1 MKKIITGIVI
11 IGIILGLGFGGYWLY
26 KKFTG
31 ADIASELE
39 KIEINPDERKELVEN
54 LSTKDEKI
62 DMIINLIEDINYER
76 IFYNDNFFGTFHVK
90 DKYQIDYIVDGVAID
105 GYDYMN
111 NHYVSGTR
119 NAGTLWVTGS
129 NMVYV
134 WLDYKK
140 ESTYQGNESTIVNLQ
155 FEDELLYGKYDMGFK
170 NTAGDGTFYLEFSKK
185 IKDNRDKIE
194 FSEEKGKFFIKRYA
208 NQYINGILQKCLN
221 FFVETDGVSYI
232 HIQNEY
238 EGKSISGKDIY
249 RYDHYIEINNVE
261 LFEKII
267 FPLKKIKEFPE
278 MDITENDATAYE
290 ILLETQSK
298 YDHKKLMAD
307 YIASIEPK
315 NQTWNVEKVE
325 DVDASVGVNTSY
337 LDKTGENDLM
347 FLLSIDFTGKLE
359 LSNSMSSSRC
369 KYFGIKQGFEIKSTE
384 TSKTYQ
390 LDIDSINSILI
401 FNSIS
406 NPPYIESGTG
416 ELNDFTLHILFV
428 VNDDKSCS
436 LKLSGNFSI
445 KDVNGLM
452 DLSFEYN
459 ETIDSYKRWG
469 NYIEGINAKWE
480 SKILLNSY
488 SDTDKNG
495 NKYILNKQQIID
507 DKSED
512 NLLDDGT
519 TYSRIIGDLLRV
531 VLN

>member
-11 IGIILGLGFGGYWLY
+11 IGIILGLGLGGYWLY
-26 KKFTG
+26 RKFVNP
-31 ADIASELE
+31 DVVSELE
-39 KIEINPDERKELVEN
+39 KIEINPDERNGITDN
-54 LSTKDEKI
+54 LITKDEKLDMVIQLI
-62 DMIINLIEDINYER
+62 DDINNHKISYNFKGEYGDITYYVEDKYE
-76 IFYNDNFFGTFHVK
+76 IYFTTKTLVK
-90 DKYQIDYIVDGVAID
+90 DK
-105 GYDYMN
+105 DYMDKV
-111 NHYVSGTR
+111 YVSGTIDSYTMYTTNSKTIHEWR
-119 NAGTLWVTGS
+119 KLS
-129 NMVYV
+129 
-134 WLDYKK
+134 K
-140 ESTYQGNESTIVNLQ
+140 ESIHKLKEEIEVDLAYEEEV
-155 FEDELLYGKYDMGFK
+155 LYGKHDMGYNANSNNSSYK
-170 NTAGDGTFYLEFSKK
+170 NNFTKLVDLLKT
-185 IKDNRDKIE
+185 NRSDLS
-194 FSEEKGKFFIKRYA
+194 FSE
-208 NQYINGILQKCLN
+208 NNGIFN
-221 FFVETDGVSYI
+221 ISYGSNRIETDGIKYINIDGYSIVSY
-232 HIQNEY
+232 HLELNNKELY
-238 EGKSISGKDIY
+238 EKMIAPIKGIK
-249 RYDHYIEINNVE
+249 N
-261 LFEKII
+261 
-267 FPLKKIKEFPE
+267 FPVLTN
-278 MDITENDATAYE
+278 TEEQPAE
-290 ILLETQSK
+290 QSLRLQSK

-436 LKLSGNFSI
+436 LKLSGNCSI

-519 TYSRIIGDLLRV
+519 TYSRIIGDLLSV
-531 VLN
+531 VLK

>member
-11 IGIILGLGFGGYWLY
+11 IGIILGLGLGGYWLY
-26 KKFTG
+26 RKFVNP
-31 ADIASELE
+31 DVVSELE
-39 KIEINPDERKELVEN
+39 KIEINPDERNGITDN
-54 LSTKDEKI
+54 LITKDEKLDMVIQLI
-62 DMIINLIEDINYER
+62 DDINNHK
-76 IFYNDNFFGTFHVK
+76 ISYNFKGEYGDITYYVK
-90 DKYQIDYIVDGVAID
+90 DKYEIYFTTKTLVKDK
-105 GYDYMN
+105 DYMDRV
-111 NHYVSGTR
+111 YVSGTIDSYTMYTTNSKTIHEWR
-119 NAGTLWVTGS
+119 KLS
-129 NMVYV
+129 
-134 WLDYKK
+134 K
-140 ESTYQGNESTIVNLQ
+140 ESIHKLKEEIEVDLAYEEEV
-155 FEDELLYGKYDMGFK
+155 LYGKHDMGYNANSNNSSYK
-170 NTAGDGTFYLEFSKK
+170 NNFTKLVDLLKT
-185 IKDNRDKIE
+185 NRSDLS
-194 FSEEKGKFFIKRYA
+194 FSE
-208 NQYINGILQKCLN
+208 NNGIFN
-221 FFVETDGVSYI
+221 ISYGSNRIETDGIKYINIDGYSIVSY
-232 HIQNEY
+232 HLELNNKELY
-238 EGKSISGKDIY
+238 EKMIAPIKGIK
-249 RYDHYIEINNVE
+249 N
-261 LFEKII
+261 
-267 FPLKKIKEFPE
+267 FPVLTN
-278 MDITENDATAYE
+278 TEEQPAE
-290 ILLETQSK
+290 QSLRLQSK
-298 YDHKKLMAD
+298 YDHKKLMSD

-519 TYSRIIGDLLRV
+519 TYSRIIGDLLKV

>member
-26 KKFTG
+26 RKFVNP
-31 ADIASELE
+31 DIALELE
-39 KIEINPDERKELVEN
+39 KIEINPDERNGITDNLV
-54 LSTKDEKI
+54 TKDEKLDMVIQLI
-62 DMIINLIEDINYER
+62 DDINNHK
-76 IFYNDNFFGTFHVK
+76 ISYNFKGEYGDITYYVK
-90 DKYQIDYIVDGVAID
+90 DKYEIYFTTKALVKDK
-105 GYDYMN
+105 DYMDRV
-111 NHYVSGTR
+111 YVSGTIDSYTMYTTNSKTIHEWR
-119 NAGTLWVTGS
+119 KIS
-129 NMVYV
+129 
-134 WLDYKK
+134 K
-140 ESTYQGNESTIVNLQ
+140 ENIHKLKEEIEVDLAYEEEV
-155 FEDELLYGKYDMGFK
+155 LYGKHDMGYNANSNNSSYK
-170 NTAGDGTFYLEFSKK
+170 NNFTKLVDLLKT
-185 IKDNRDKIE
+185 NRSDLS
-194 FSEEKGKFFIKRYA
+194 FSE
-208 NQYINGILQKCLN
+208 NNGIFN
-221 FFVETDGVSYI
+221 ISYGSNRIETDGIKYINIDGYSIVSY
-232 HIQNEY
+232 HLELNNKELY
-238 EGKSISGKDIY
+238 EKMIAPIKGIK
-249 RYDHYIEINNVE
+249 NFPVLTNT
-261 LFEKII
+261 EKQ
-267 FPLKKIKEFPE
+267 PAEQSLR
-278 MDITENDATAYE
+278 
-290 ILLETQSK
+290 LQSK

-315 NQTWNVEKVE
+315 NQVWNVDKVE

-359 LSNSMSSSRC
+359 VSNSMSSSRC

-436 LKLSGNFSI
+436 LKLSGSCSI

-519 TYSRIIGDLLRV
+519 TYSRIIGDLLKV